1 MSNANHSDNADT
13 LLSVQEF
20 RRRWGG
26 VGRTKVWEMMR
37 DGELRYVRI
46 TPRKIAVP
54 LSELRRLIIERTE
67 GGHSIQG
74 D

>member
-1 MSNANHSDNADT
+1 MSNANPSDNADM

-20 RRRWGG
+20 RRRRGG
-26 VGRTKVWEMMR
+26 IGRTKVWEMIR

-67 GGHSIQG
+67 GGHSIQR